1 MPTALWNVF
10 AWIGMTEVI
19 CIVAITALACRL
31 ARRRHRIDGMP
42 ADGVLIRP
50 STYRLPRGPSARR

>member
-31 ARRRHRIDGMP
+31 ARRRHHIDGVP
-42 ADGVLIRP
+42 AAG
-50 STYRLPRGPSARR
+50 S